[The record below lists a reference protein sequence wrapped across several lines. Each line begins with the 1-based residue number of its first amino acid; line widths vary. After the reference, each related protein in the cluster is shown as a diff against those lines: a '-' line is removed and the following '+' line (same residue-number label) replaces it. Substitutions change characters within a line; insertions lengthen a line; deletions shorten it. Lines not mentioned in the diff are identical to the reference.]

1 MYIARAPY
9 KTTHFAI
16 STGLMALGMMIP
28 GMLSGYLQQWLG
40 YTAFF
45 MLVLVLTVPG
55 MLMIFFL
62 PLGGENGRQP

>member
-1 MYIARAPY
+1 
-9 KTTHFAI
+9 
-16 STGLMALGMMIP
+16 MALGMMIP